1 MTTYTCP
8 RCGYNTYHICAY
20 KKHLQRQKICPAK
33 HAEMSQNDLYEH
45 FTNSF
50 EERKV
55 KVYKCDICNQAFD
68 TPQKK
73 YQHKLRCSSKNV
85 NEQIREQVQQQVK
98 QILSNVNIGNTT
110 NINNN
115 GTFNTINIINAP
127 TVHKKDFGGQE
138 NTEYLDQDML
148 MYSLKD
154 QDIHT
159 VLKELHFNP
168 EHPENHNVRV
178 KNLNQNLMEYIENG
192 KWVVDNKDRV
202 LQYMVMNGWRILDTF
217 YRDNTDTVENSMSE
231 TEIDQSLTWL
241 QKIYDEDGNLLRNLK
256 SEAMLMVLN
265 NKALLL
271 ERS

>member
-110 NINNN
+110 NINNVPMVHQKGFGYVYCMSN
-115 GTFNTINIINAP
+115 KSLPGVYKIGRCGDIVERQKHLSGTSIPYEYHCEFSIYVDDCVKVEAKI
-127 TVHKKDFGGQE
+127 HKILSAFRVNPKREFFKV
-138 NTEYLDQDML
+138 
-148 MYSLKD
+148 SLKYIYIIFD
-154 QDIHT
+154 Q
-159 VLKELHFNP
+159 VQPLSSLP
-168 EHPENHNVRV
+168 PC
-178 KNLNQNLMEYIENG
+178 
-192 KWVVDNKDRV
+192 
-202 LQYMVMNGWRILDTF
+202 
-217 YRDNTDTVENSMSE
+217 
-231 TEIDQSLTWL
+231 TEEPAPDLSTPL
-241 QKIYDEDGNLLRNLK
+241 G
-256 SEAMLMVLN
+256 
-265 NKALLL
+265 
-271 ERS
+271 